1 MKLEPK
7 PDSMVECVN
16 GCKNPQGGLI
26 KMKLISSR
34 YDIIFKKQRVAMQ
47 CPMCGRWEFER

>member
-7 PDSMVECVN
+7 PDSMIECVN

-34 YDIIFKKQRVAMQ
+34 YDIIYKKQRVAMQ

>member
-7 PDSMVECVN
+7 PDSEVNCPN

-34 YDIIFKKQRVAMQ
+34 YDIIFKKQRVALQ
-47 CPMCGRWEFER
+47 CPMCGGWEFER